1 MIRKFVSNLNTI
13 THLSIHKNGEN
24 ILAGTK
30 DGKVAWFQLDL
41 SDKPYKIMEFHDDK
55 IRSVVYHN
63 NYPLM
68 SSSSRNGKILIYHS
82 TVYDDL
88 IQDPLIVP
96 LKVLKQS
103 DSGKLYYIN
112 YLVVNS
118 VVFHPKHPWVFSSGE
133 DGLIRLW
140 V

>member
-13 THLSIHKNGEN
+13 THLSLHKDGEN
-24 ILAGTK
+24 IIAGTK

-55 IRSVVYHN
+55 IRSVSFHN

-68 SSSSRNGKILIYHS
+68 CSSSRNGKILVYHS

-96 LKVLKQS
+96 LKVLKQEKGNTS
-103 DSGKLYYIN
+103 K
-112 YLVVNS
+112 
-118 VVFHPKHPWVFSSGE
+118 
-133 DGLIRLW
+133 
-140 V
+140 